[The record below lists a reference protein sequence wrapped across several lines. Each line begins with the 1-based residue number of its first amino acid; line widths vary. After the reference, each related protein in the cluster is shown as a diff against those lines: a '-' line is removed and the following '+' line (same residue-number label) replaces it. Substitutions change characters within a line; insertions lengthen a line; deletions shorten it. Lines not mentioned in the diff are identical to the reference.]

1 MKTAL
6 GAPEAERAWLLLEL
20 LAPRQSLDILDRLT
34 VEYLRLIFAAWEQ
47 WSEITIVELFGVVSI
62 MAVPK
67 QRQALAADLINKGMR
82 LRYFPSEDHNW
93 SDLTA
98 VIKHLDVHSALY
110 GVIYPDRAGWDKQ
123 NMLLA
128 NIADSLVWL
137 QWAQTKDG
145 KKGRNRPKPIP
156 RPGVVDEQPK
166 GARVKATP
174 LSQLKAKMAR
184 RYADNAALDAPNKLT
199 AGLGRRIPSQQP
211 IDRNQALAAAFS
223 GRR

>member
-6 GAPEAERAWLLLEL
+6 RAPEAERAWLLVEL
-20 LAPRQSLDILDRLT
+20 IAPPQSLDILDRLT
-34 VEYLRLIFAAWEQ
+34 IGYLRLILAAWEQ
-47 WSEITIVELFGVVSI
+47 WSEITVVDLFGVVSI
-62 MAVPK
+62 LTVSH

-82 LRYFPSEDHNW
+82 LRHFPSEDHSW

-98 VIKHLDVHSALY
+98 IIKHLDVHSALY
-110 GVIYPDRAGWDKQ
+110 AVIYPDRAGWDRQ

-145 KKGRNRPKPIP
+145 KKGRNRPRPIP

-166 GARVKATP
+166 GAKVKAAP
-174 LSQLKAKMAR
+174 LSKLKAKMAR
-184 RYADNAALDAPNKLT
+184 RYADNAALEATNKCS
-199 AGLGRRIPSQQP
+199 AGLGRRVPP
-211 IDRNQALAAAFS
+211 EPVIDRNQALAAAFA